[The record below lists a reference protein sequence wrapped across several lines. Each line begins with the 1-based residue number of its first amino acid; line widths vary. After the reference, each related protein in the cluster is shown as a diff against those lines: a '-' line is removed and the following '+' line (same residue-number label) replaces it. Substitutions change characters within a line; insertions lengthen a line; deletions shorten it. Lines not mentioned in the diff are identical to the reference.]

1 MSPASDQ
8 FGPQVR
14 GWFNLEAIY
23 YIASR
28 FKVH

>member
-1 MSPASDQ
+1 MYPATDQ

-28 FKVH
+28 SNVH